1 MRTLEIEKIL
11 LIISVIYII
20 LTVGILTML
29 YGTMEELKKLLKEF
43 INKLDNYNF

>member
-1 MRTLEIEKIL
+1 MRTLAIERIL
-11 LIISVIYII
+11 LIISIIYII
-20 LTVGILTML
+20 LTAGILAML